1 MAYQPQLTMS
11 RNYKP
16 KLTYIDSDV
25 IDTVVT
31 PSSATS
37 MLW

>member
-1 MAYQPQLTMS
+1 MAYRPQLTMS
-11 RNYKP
+11 GNYEP

-25 IDTVVT
+25 IDTVVI